1 MIDPASTVYLVDDD
15 PAVLQGL
22 TRLLSAAGFAVVG
35 FASSEAFLDGHD
47 PAAPGCAVL
56 DIAMRGL
63 SGLELQRALAERGS
77 ERPIVFL
84 TGQADIPMSVQAMK
98 AGAVDFLT
106 KPVEADQLV
115 SAIRLALERD
125 GLARQARSER
135 DTVERRL
142 ATLTSREREVLR
154 HVIAGRLNKQI
165 AADLGTAEKTVKVHR
180 GRIMTKLGV
189 RSVADLVRMT
199 QLIGLPPAAAQGTRA
214 VAATDTTTA

>member
-1 MIDPASTVYLVDDD
+1 MTDLASTVYLVDDD

-22 TRLLSAAGFAVVG
+22 TRLLRAAGFAVIG

-56 DIAMRGL
+56 DVAMRGL

-77 ERPIVFL
+77 ERPVVFL

-142 ATLTSREREVLR
+142 ATLTAREREVLR

-199 QLIGLPPAAAQGTRA
+199 QLIGLPPAAQRTLQ
-214 VAATDTTTA
+214 AAADTTTP